1 MVGWGAVQT
10 IALRW
15 HPQSEETTGTH
26 PSPGTCKKHRT
37 ATRKDTSHGSNTEIQ
52 HRMGGEGQIPQHG
65 PTPCLPPPAMADAAG
80 GVLQGILFSPRDPTA
95 AWGHERCSPHR
106 SGSSSIARASP
117 LFPYL
122 SLAFPTLLAFG
133 CLALPAP
140 PLPIPCLALCT
151 PPFPCP
157 ACPSLALPCPSYP
170 SLACLLLC
178 LALDFLSFS
187 FSFPALPCLP
197 LLSTPP
203 RASGAAAEKPP
214 ASTYEPGVPRSLGHC
229 AAASGLPGEH
239 PCPRSFPGCLRS
251 APAFKTPSQGSPRRC
266 RRWRRGQCAH
276 PCVCHRPARPSPE
289 HPRCPEQQ
297 GALQRS

>member
-52 HRMGGEGQIPQHG
+52 HRMGREGQIPRHG

-80 GVLQGILFSPRDPTA
+80 GALQGILFSPRDPTA
-95 AWGHERCSPHR
+95 AWGHEGCSPHR

-122 SLAFPTLLAFG
+122 SLAFPALLAFG

-140 PLPIPCLALCT
+140 PLPIPYLALCT
-151 PPFPCP
+151 PPFPCL
-157 ACPSLALPCPSYP
+157 ACRSLALPCPSYP
-170 SLACLLLC
+170 SLALPASSSALLWISFPF
-178 LALDFLSFS
+178 LALPFPFPFL
-187 FSFPALPCLP
+187 ALPAPPFHTSPGQRCRCREATSVHLRARCPPKPWTLCCCLRAAW
-197 LLSTPP
+197 
-203 RASGAAAEKPP
+203 RASLPQELP
-214 ASTYEPGVPRSLGHC
+214 
-229 AAASGLPGEH
+229 GLPPE
-239 PCPRSFPGCLRS
+239 RSGF
-251 APAFKTPSQGSPRRC
+251 
-266 RRWRRGQCAH
+266 
-276 PCVCHRPARPSPE
+276 
-289 HPRCPEQQ
+289 
-297 GALQRS
+297 